1 MPSLPQAAAGSERPL
16 DRITRAAYV
25 AGRALGRARVQADR
39 LPVPRPWMV
48 LGALVVCNW
57 LVILEA
63 ARIALHQGWLYSDG
77 GSGTWYY
84 TSAWVLGH
92 GHIPLAAIGYVYSLL
107 IAPLALIAGPNLLA
121 GLPLVVFFNAI
132 VLSPIAL

>member
-1 MPSLPQAAAGSERPL
+1 MSSLPQAASGGERPL
-16 DRITRAAYV
+16 DPLNRAAYL
-25 AGRALGRARVQADR
+25 AGRTLGRARAQARR
-39 LPVPRPWMV
+39 LPTPRPWTV

-63 ARIALHQGWLYSDG
+63 GRIALHQGWLYSDG

-107 IAPLALIAGPNLLA
+107 IA
-121 GLPLVVFFNAI
+121 
-132 VLSPIAL
+132 